1 MTMTE
6 LLTSVVNQYGVN
18 AMDIISKSKDHKH
31 LEARRQL
38 VYLAHDKHGH
48 SFPDIASFLGHSSH
62 CASILM
68 RNTAVKRMELKAPAM
83 VELSAAMRLYER

>member
-1 MTMTE
+1 MSE
-6 LLTSVVNQYGVN
+6 LLASVAKQYGVN

-48 SFPDIASFLGHSSH
+48 SFPDIASFLGRSSHSSFI
-62 CASILM
+62 SM
-68 RNTAVKRMELKAPAM
+68 RNTAVKMMELKAPAM
-83 VELSAAMRLYER
+83 VELSAELRLLER